1 MDNRGARS
9 TLFAVRGFG
18 EVLIGWSRRLP
29 ALYQDALLYFAAA
42 ALAFL
47 TSLFA
52 INADYWTWGLI
63 AGVAYASAAL
73 VAVLS
78 YRWLSRGVT
87 TVPFVPPATF
97 VVRKLLVLFVIVGAV
112 LAPLAAEVTWRAQG
126 QPGAHAQAEV
136 AVIERAG
143 DRVAAGH
150 SPYLARPTEIGG
162 PVNSDSRAS
171 DSGSYFPYLPGMAV
185 FGLVNAL
192 PIPTGLI
199 DARLLIVLFTFAVTG
214 FALWLSKAP
223 RERRLRVVQVLIA
236 LPVGALPLATGGDD
250 LPVIALVLLGLVFA
264 ARRNP
269 VLAGVVFGLAA
280 TLKFTAWPILL
291 LMAIAARDRNDRRA
305 WGRYLLSS
313 LVVVVPVI
321 ALGFVPSPRAFV
333 TSVIR
338 FPLGF
343 TPLRS
348 PAASPLLGQALTTIL
363 PAERR
368 PITFGLLIVGLL
380 IVAAVMRAKTP
391 RTTAEVAGFAAFC
404 LLVATILAPATRF
417 GYLIY
422 PVDLAVFAYVV
433 ADLERAPRRRRQ
445 SWSLSSTSWSETFEP
460 TVAVP
465 PPSSGEIADEVE
477 ETATS
482 SSQ

>member
-1 MDNRGARS
+1 
-9 TLFAVRGFG
+9 
-18 EVLIGWSRRLP
+18 
-29 ALYQDALLYFAAA
+29 
-42 ALAFL
+42 
-47 TSLFA
+47 
-52 INADYWTWGLI
+52 
-63 AGVAYASAAL
+63 
-73 VAVLS
+73 
-78 YRWLSRGVT
+78 
-87 TVPFVPPATF
+87 
-97 VVRKLLVLFVIVGAV
+97 
-112 LAPLAAEVTWRAQG
+112 
-126 QPGAHAQAEV
+126 
-136 AVIERAG
+136 
-143 DRVAAGH
+143 
-150 SPYLARPTEIGG
+150 
-162 PVNSDSRAS
+162 
-171 DSGSYFPYLPGMAV
+171 
-185 FGLVNAL
+185 
-192 PIPTGLI
+192 
-199 DARLLIVLFTFAVTG
+199 
-214 FALWLSKAP
+214 
-223 RERRLRVVQVLIA
+223 
-236 LPVGALPLATGGDD
+236 
-250 LPVIALVLLGLVFA
+250 VLLGLVFA